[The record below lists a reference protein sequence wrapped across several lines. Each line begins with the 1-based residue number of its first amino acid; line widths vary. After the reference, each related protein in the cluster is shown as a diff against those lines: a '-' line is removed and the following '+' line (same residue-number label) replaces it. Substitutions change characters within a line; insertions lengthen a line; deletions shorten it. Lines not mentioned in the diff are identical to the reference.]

1 MSKTQLFPVIIVNP
15 LSTNPTKRSNT
26 LKKFV
31 GNLPTNFL
39 SVFDLFVGLA
49 LKGSMFWLLSCL
61 RKLGFCGGNVKKTL
75 LCFKKQYKQHFISFS
90 CHDLCTGV
98 VNQWDSML
106 LQKLLAYSFNLIKR
120 NAFSISF
127 FNWRDWV
134 LQIIWSEAYLWLLEQ
149 LSTQND
155 EDIQSLLYFFFFFFS
170 LWVVNTAVF
179 QLVIM
184 LEVPLLRLTLSWQRP
199 LSYRNQS
206 TASVMKELKRISTL
220 NIY

>member
-1 MSKTQLFPVIIVNP
+1 
-15 LSTNPTKRSNT
+15 
-26 LKKFV
+26 
-31 GNLPTNFL
+31 
-39 SVFDLFVGLA
+39 
-49 LKGSMFWLLSCL
+49 MFWLLSCL

-155 EDIQSLLYFFFFFFS
+155 EDIQSLLYFFFFFS

>member
-134 LQIIWSEAYLWLLEQ
+134 LQIIWSEVYLWLLEQ

-155 EDIQSLLYFFFFFFS
+155 EDIQSLLYFFFFFFLALGCKYCRFS
-170 LWVVNTAVF
+170 VGNNFWGTLTSFNSFMTET
-179 QLVIM
+179 VI
-184 LEVPLLRLTLSWQRP
+184 
-199 LSYRNQS
+199 
-206 TASVMKELKRISTL
+206 I
-220 NIY
+220 